1 MIRYHGFTKRF
12 GAVEAVRDLD
22 LAIEEGETIA
32 LIGPNGSGKTTTL
45 KAALGLVRPTS
56 GRVEVAGID
65 AGHRAAR
72 ARLGYLPQRLTF
84 PDGCTAREALRLYA
98 RLRGATDDLDRL
110 LARVGLEHAA
120 DRPANQFSGG
130 MRQRLGLAIAH
141 LGRPRALV
149 LDEPTAALDPSGAL
163 VVRDLVEEIR
173 AGGTTVVL
181 SSHDLAEVAALAD
194 RVGVF
199 VQGRLQAL
207 GTPDELVR
215 HLRLPARLRVA
226 LADVTHVAVG
236 ADAAVSIA
244 RTEAERAG
252 ARAVR
257 FEGGV
262 LHCEVA
268 PGGEARVLEAIRGCG
283 AAVSEIS
290 LHTPGLEEVYR
301 AITIAELRR
310 SA

>member
-1 MIRYHGFTKRF
+1 MPAPRPG
-12 GAVEAVRDLD
+12 
-22 LAIEEGETIA
+22 
-32 LIGPNGSGKTTTL
+32 
-45 KAALGLVRPTS
+45 ALG
-56 GRVEVAGID
+56 
-65 AGHRAAR
+65 HR
-72 ARLGYLPQRLTF
+72 
-84 PDGCTAREALRLYA
+84 
-98 RLRGATDDLDRL
+98 
-110 LARVGLEHAA
+110 
-120 DRPANQFSGG
+120 
-130 MRQRLGLAIAH
+130 
-141 LGRPRALV
+141 RPRALV

-173 AGGTTVVL
+173 AEGTTVVL

-257 FEGGV
+257 
-262 LHCEVA
+262 
-268 PGGEARVLEAIRGCG
+268 
-283 AAVSEIS
+283 
-290 LHTPGLEEVYR
+290 
-301 AITIAELRR
+301 
-310 SA
+310 